1 MKRLVAILG
10 MGSWTMLVHAG
21 GSATFNLSSPSDG
34 TTVNAGATVEWTITV
49 SVSTGDNL
57 GLALAAVN
65 LVQDAGNPAF
75 FELPAGETP
84 LDMTDFDRPDGI
96 SNPGP
101 GGVGSAYGG
110 TPMGTTGHK
119 DLIQI
124 GGAQN
129 TFGVAGDGIGLDYD
143 VRGGVGQSGPQ
154 ILASGSFLA
163 PATPGLYALNL
174 ASLLAN
180 TLGAINTPPE
190 FSPVSGAA
198 AAIDNGQIT
207 FTVSELAVCIGDMN
221 CDGTINFGDINPFV
235 KYLTSFG
242 AWQTQYSGC
251 SPLTGDINCD
261 GTYGQASF
269 GDINPFVAVVVQCA
283 AGCVCPGPIT
293 CP

>member
-1 MKRLVAILG
+1 MKRSLILATG
-10 MGSWTMLVHAG
+10 AFLTVLAHAG
-21 GSATFNLSSPSDG
+21 GTVTFSLSSPSNG
-34 TTVNAGATVEWTITV
+34 AVVSAGDPIEWTITV

-65 LVQDAGNPAF
+65 LVQDAGNLAF
-75 FELPAGETP
+75 CELPAGETP

-129 TFGVAGDGIGLDYD
+129 TFGVAGNEIGLDYD

-154 ILASGSFLA
+154 ILATGSFLA
-163 PATPGLYALNL
+163 PATEGLYALNL
-174 ASLLAN
+174 ASPLAN
-180 TLGAINTPPE
+180 TLDGIAVPPA
-190 FSPVSGAA
+190 FSPISGAA

-283 AGCVCPGPIT
+283 AGCDCPGPVI